1 MRVAV
6 VGGGITGLA
15 AAYGLAQAE
24 GLRAGEVTLYEEAP
38 RLGGKILT
46 ERMDG
51 FLLEAGPDS
60 FLTSKPE
67 AVALSRALGLGEELV
82 GTGRDRTVYVLS
94 RGRLH
99 PLPEG
104 LALVAPTRVL
114 PFLRSRLFTL
124 PEKARIGAEL
134 FLPPR
139 TSDGDES
146 LGAFVRRRLGQAA
159 LDRIAAPLLAGIY
172 AGDAEQL
179 SLEATFPL
187 LRDLERRHGSVIAGM
202 LARRRV
208 APGADGRLPLFATLR
223 GGLDRLVDRLG
234 AALEGVEV
242 RTEAGVGAIARE
254 GSGYLLDLTT
264 GERARSDAVIL
275 ATPAFV
281 TASLLQPLAPE
292 AASLLRQIPYASTA
306 TVSLAFREGDLPPLR
321 GHGFVVARGEGRR
334 ITACT
339 WASAKWP
346 DRAPPGFALL
356 RAYVGSAGDAAV
368 LEQSDEEILRVV
380 GEELY
385 AAMGITASPVLRR
398 IVRWPAS
405 MPQYTVG
412 HLERLAAAEAALAR
426 LPRLFLAGAAYRGI
440 GLPDCIRQGLAA
452 AAAVAGRTP
461 SNPPARIDSS
471 CRSA

>member
-15 AAYGLAQAE
+15 AAYGLVQAG
-24 GLRAGEVTLYEEAP
+24 GLRGAEVTLYEQAQ

-46 ERMDG
+46 ERIDG

-67 AVALSRALGLGEELV
+67 AVALSQALGLGEELV
-82 GTGRDRTVYVLS
+82 GTGPHRTVYVLS

-104 LALVAPTRVL
+104 LALVAPTKVL
-114 PFLRSRLFTL
+114 PFLRSGLFTL

-134 FLPPR
+134 LLPPR
-139 TSDGDES
+139 TGDGDES

-202 LARRRV
+202 LARRR
-208 APGADGRLPLFATLR
+208 AAADADGRLSLFATLR
-223 GGLDRLVDRLG
+223 GGLDRLVERLV

-242 RTEAGVGAIARE
+242 RTGSGVKAIARQ
-254 GSGYLLDLTT
+254 GSGYLLHLTT
-264 GERARSDAVIL
+264 GERAGADAVIL
-275 ATPAFV
+275 TTPAFV
-281 TASLLQPLAPE
+281 AASLLQFLAPE

-306 TVSLAFREGDLPPLR
+306 TVSLAFREGDLPMLR

-356 RAYVGSAGDAAV
+356 RAYVGSASDAAV

-380 GEELY
+380 GEELH
-385 AAMGITASPVLRR
+385 AAMGITASPVLWR
-398 IVRWPAS
+398 IVRWPVS

-426 LPRLFLAGAAYRGI
+426 LPGLYLAGAAYRGI
-440 GLPDCIRQGLAA
+440 GLPDCIRQGLRAA
-452 AAAVAGRTP
+452 AMVAGKDRVP
-461 SNPPARIDSS
+461 FAEPGR
-471 CRSA
+471 